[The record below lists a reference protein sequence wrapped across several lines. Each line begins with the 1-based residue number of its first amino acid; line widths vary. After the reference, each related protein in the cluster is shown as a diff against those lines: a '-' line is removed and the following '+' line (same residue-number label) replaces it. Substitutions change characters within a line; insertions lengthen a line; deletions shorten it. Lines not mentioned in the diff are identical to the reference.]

1 MCAGS
6 AVRMKRSQTRLSR
19 SSQIIGGNLQNSY
32 SIKHALGIVYMN
44 MMSLVRRESNI
55 KR

>member
-1 MCAGS
+1 MLALQLGL
-6 AVRMKRSQTRLSR
+6 KRAQTRLSR
-19 SSQIIGGNLQNSY
+19 SSQLIGGNLQNSH
-32 SIKHALGIVYMN
+32 SIKHALGIVYMD